1 MGTVW
6 KSRSCTRGGKTRR
19 RTPGCCRGEHRGTV
33 WNSARGKADPAP
45 GEEKPQES
53 DQAAGRTGPAWSFQ
67 PGVILSVNKL
77 VFWAAQRRREAKT
90 GAEIT
95 SPSCQVAA
103 SPSCCTCSRAEL
115 LDSSPRAGRTRC
127 SLCARQGTPSRPCQ
141 DRERA
146 SCSPQRDRDTLYG
159 FLSDCTGSR
168 GQ

>member
-115 LDSSPRAGRTRC
+115 LAQQPQGRK
-127 SLCARQGTPSRPCQ
+127 
-141 DRERA
+141 
-146 SCSPQRDRDTLYG
+146 DTLLALCQAG
-159 FLSDCTGSR
+159 KPIQTLP
-168 GQ
+168 GQGKGIVLTST